1 MTESVPAFTAMLRN
15 VLGARIS
22 GTGDS
27 FLDLV
32 ADDIVFEFPFAFP
45 GGTSRLEGSAQIAAH
60 LESLAGMI
68 TLDRMSTPVVYETKD
83 PETIIIE
90 VNGFGKGVQ
99 TGEPYDQRY
108 ICVIRTR
115 NGRIV
120 HYIDYWNPL
129 IFLRALRGSAKVDA
143 FLKADA
149 QD

>member
-1 MTESVPAFTAMLRN
+1 M
-15 VLGARIS
+15 
-22 GTGDS
+22 
-27 FLDLV
+27 DLV

-45 GGTSRLEGSAQIAAH
+45 GGPSRLEGAAKIAGH

-68 TLDRMSTPVVYETKD
+68 TLDRMSTPIVHETKD

-90 VNGFGKGVQ
+90 VNGYGEGVR

-129 IFLRALRGSAKVDA
+129 TFLRALKGSAKVDA
-143 FLKADA
+143 FLEA
-149 QD
+149 QG